1 MQFSDF
7 VFTKTT
13 KNCIKNKKNKQK
25 MVLGV
30 IMIFLKK
37 NNHTHTQTLHKVC
50 LHFCTRTTNKSKQN
64 EKCAERKK
72 SKR

>member
-1 MQFSDF
+1 
-7 VFTKTT
+7 
-13 KNCIKNKKNKQK
+13 

-37 NNHTHTQTLHKVC
+37 NKLTHRYTHTLNKVC

-64 EKCAERKK
+64 KICAEQGW
-72 SKR
+72 